1 MQAKS
6 DGLKGKVGVV
16 TGGAKRVGRQIAL
29 TLAEHGMDV
38 AFTYNTSGPEA
49 KETLA
54 EIKALGVRGLAVK
67 VDFTQAGAAGEVHR
81 AVDHAFGRCDAL
93 INNASIFGP
102 VSLTEVSHED
112 FQRNMMINAWGPL
125 EMIKVFAGMLKA
137 HASVEKPES
146 LGRIVNFVDIH
157 VMGQPLKRFVAYNA
171 SKAAIR
177 EISLTA
183 AMELAPLVTV
193 NMIAPGVIAWPEGS
207 TQEFQ
212 DRYMERVPLGR
223 AGTPDD
229 AAQAV
234 LYLVK
239 DAHYCT
245 GQTIR
250 VDGGRLWT

>member
-1 MQAKS
+1 MQVKS
-6 DGLKGKVGVV
+6 QALKGKVGVV
-16 TGGAKRVGRQIAL
+16 TGGAKRVGREIAL
-29 TLAEHGMDV
+29 TLASHGMDV
-38 AFTYNTSGPEA
+38 AFTYNASGPEA
-49 KETLA
+49 RQTLE
-54 EIKALGVRGLAVK
+54 EIKALGVRGLAVAC
-67 VDFTQAGAAGEVHR
+67 DFSQPGAAGEVHR

-93 INNASIFGP
+93 VNNANVFGP
-102 VSLTEVSHED
+102 VGIDEVTHED
-112 FQRNMMINAWGPL
+112 FERNMTINAWAPL
-125 EMIKVFAGMLKA
+125 ELIKLFSGMLKA

-146 LGRIVNFVDIH
+146 LGRIVNFIDIH

-171 SKAAIR
+171 SKAALQ

-193 NMIAPGVIAWPEGS
+193 NAIAPGVVAWPEGS

-212 DRYMERVPLGR
+212 DRYMRRVPLAR
-223 AGTPDD
+223 PGTPVD

-234 LYLVK
+234 LFLVK

-250 VDGGRLWT
+250 VDGGRLYT